1 MSSICPVDGVRTGCN
16 MSKLGFKSRVPVTNY
31 FFMMLMFVLNNDYQC
46 FIVVL
51 KNKSKKVVKR
61 YCLNEKR
68 VYFCTRNNGNVHLN
82 TDKRLIQKKRSFR
95 KKYQKKFV
103 RNKNVTYLCAPQ
115 NTESSLKD

>member
-1 MSSICPVDGVRTGCN
+1 MSSICPINRVGTGCN
-16 MSKLGFKSRVPVTNY
+16 MSKLGFKSRVSVVSY
-31 FFMMLMFVLNNDYQC
+31 FFFTMLMFVLNNDYQC
-46 FIVVL
+46 FINAL

-95 KKYQKKFV
+95 KKISKKV
-103 RNKNVTYLCAPQ
+103 CEK
-115 NTESSLKD
+115 

>member
-1 MSSICPVDGVRTGCN
+1 MSSICPINRVGTGCN

-31 FFMMLMFVLNNDYQC
+31 FFTMLMFVLNNDYQC

-51 KNKSKKVVKR
+51 KNKSKKVLKR

-95 KKYQKKFV
+95 KKISKKV
-103 RNKNVTYLCAPQ
+103 CEK
-115 NTESSLKD
+115 